1 MEDKKGNQVI
11 EEDLEFISQAS
22 LPWNLLEGKNIL
34 ISGANGFLPSYLVK
48 TILFLNEH
56 KFKKQAKVF
65 AMDMSNSR
73 LVAYANR
80 RDLVFINQDICQP
93 INIEGK
99 IDFIIHAA
107 SKASPKFFGQDP
119 VGTLSANVFGTKNL
133 LELAAEKK
141 VESFLFFSSG
151 EIYGQIL
158 SGDSQVREDAYG
170 HVDTTNVRSCYAES
184 KRMGETMCVSWLHQY
199 GVPAKI
205 VRPFHTYGPGINLD
219 DGRVF
224 ADFISDIVNNRNI
237 VMKSDGKAIRSFCYI
252 ADATVGFFTILLKG
266 ENGQAYNLSNNLAEV
281 SILELAN
288 LLVKTF
294 PEKNLTVERK
304 DNGNS
309 EYLKSEIN
317 KCSPDVSKIKG
328 LGWQP
333 KYSLEEGFKRAV
345 ESFK

>member
-1 MEDKKGNQVI
+1 
-11 EEDLEFISQAS
+11 
-22 LPWNLLEGKNIL
+22 
-34 ISGANGFLPSYLVK
+34 
-48 TILFLNEH
+48 
-56 KFKKQAKVF
+56 
-65 AMDMSNSR
+65 
-73 LVAYANR
+73 
-80 RDLVFINQDICQP
+80 
-93 INIEGK
+93 
-99 IDFIIHAA
+99 
-107 SKASPKFFGQDP
+107 
-119 VGTLSANVFGTKNL
+119 
-133 LELAAEKK
+133 
-141 VESFLFFSSG
+141 
-151 EIYGQIL
+151 
-158 SGDSQVREDAYG
+158 
-170 HVDTTNVRSCYAES
+170 
-184 KRMGETMCVSWLHQY
+184 MGETMCVSWLHQY